1 MPNVKLQSYLQLH
14 LIVFIWGFTAILGK
28 LITLDALPLVWF
40 RMLLAVIIVFIYLKI
55 KKINFQITT
64 KDLMILFFLGLVIA
78 LHWFTFFKAIKES
91 NVSVTLAC
99 ISTGALFASVLEPI
113 FFKRKLILYELL
125 FGSLVVF
132 GLIIIFNLDSKYHY
146 GIFLAL
152 ISAFLSAFFAVI
164 NGIYVNKYDA
174 GIITFYELLGGVI
187 FFTIILLFNQQI
199 NASFFKVSSS
209 DWGYL
214 FILSSICTAYAFISS
229 VKIMKHISP
238 FSVMLTINLEPI
250 YGIILALI
258 LFKESETM
266 DSNFYIGTVIIL
278 STIVLNGIIKY
289 FKKDTLKN

>member
-1 MPNVKLQSYLQLH
+1 MQNDKLKSYLQLH

-64 KDLMILFFLGLVIA
+64 KDLMILFLLGLVIA

-125 FGSLVVF
+125 FGSLVVL

-199 NASFFKVSSS
+199 DASFFNVSID
-209 DWGYL
+209 DWKYL
-214 FILSSICTAYAFISS
+214 FILSSVCTAYAFISS

-278 STIVLNGIIKY
+278 STIVLNGLIKY
-289 FKKDTLKN
+289 FRKK

>member
-1 MPNVKLQSYLQLH
+1 MQNDKLKSYLQLH

-40 RMLLAVIIVFIYLKI
+40 RMLLAVLIVFIYLKI
-55 KKINFQITT
+55 KKLNFQITT
-64 KDLMILFFLGLVIA
+64 KDLLILFFLGLVIA

-125 FGSLVVF
+125 FGSLVVL

-187 FFTIILLFNQQI
+187 FFTIILIFNQQI
-199 NASFFKVSSS
+199 DASFFNVSIN
-209 DWGYL
+209 DWKYL
-214 FILSSICTAYAFISS
+214 FILSSVCTAYAFISS

-266 DSNFYIGTVIIL
+266 DSNFYIGTIIIL
-278 STIVLNGIIKY
+278 STIVLNGLIKY
-289 FKKDTLKN
+289 FRKK

>member
-1 MPNVKLQSYLQLH
+1 MQNDKLKSYLQLH
-14 LIVFIWGFTAILGK
+14 LIVFIWGFTAVLGK
-28 LITLDALPLVWF
+28 LITLDALLLVWY
-40 RMLLAVIIVFIYLKI
+40 RMLLAVIIVFIYLKLM
-55 KKINFQITT
+55 KIDFKITK
-64 KDLMILFFLGLVIA
+64 KDLMIFLFLGLVIA

-99 ISTGALFASVLEPI
+99 ISTGALFASILEPI

-132 GLIIIFNLDSKYHY
+132 GLIIIFNLDSKYHL

-174 GIITFYELLGGVI
+174 GIITFYELLGGVL
-187 FFTIILLFNQQI
+187 FFTLILLFNQQI
-199 NASFFKVSSS
+199 DTAFFNVSIN

-258 LFKESETM
+258 LFKETETM
-266 DSNFYIGTVIIL
+266 DSNFYIGTIIIL
-278 STIVLNGIIKY
+278 FTIVLNGIIKY
-289 FKKDTLKN
+289 FKKDKN

>member
-1 MPNVKLQSYLQLH
+1 MPNVKLKSYLQLH
-14 LIVFIWGFTAILGK
+14 LIVFIWGFTAVLGK

-55 KKINFQITT
+55 KNINFQITT

-125 FGSLVVF
+125 FGSLVVL

-199 NASFFKVSSS
+199 DASFFDISIN
-209 DWGYL
+209 DWKYL

-229 VKIMKHISP
+229 VKIMKYISP

-278 STIVLNGIIKY
+278 STIILNGIIKY
-289 FKKDTLKN
+289 FKKDT

>member
-1 MPNVKLQSYLQLH
+1 
-14 LIVFIWGFTAILGK
+14 
-28 LITLDALPLVWF
+28 
-40 RMLLAVIIVFIYLKI
+40 
-55 KKINFQITT
+55 
-64 KDLMILFFLGLVIA
+64 
-78 LHWFTFFKAIKES
+78 
-91 NVSVTLAC
+91 LAC

-125 FGSLVVF
+125 FGSLVVL

-174 GIITFYELLGGVI
+174 GLITFYELLGGVI
-187 FFTIILLFNQQI
+187 FFTVILLFNQQI
-199 NASFFKVSSS
+199 NLAFFEISPN
-209 DWGYL
+209 DWFYL
-214 FILSSICTAYAFISS
+214 FILSSICTAYAFITS

-250 YGIILALI
+250 YGIVLALI

-266 DSNFYIGTVIIL
+266 DDNFYIGTFIIL
-278 STIVLNGIIKY
+278 ITIVLNGLIKY
-289 FKKDTLKN
+289 FKK